1 MPTIAFLVC
10 SGTTFRKYMAQK
22 GNYLLHPSSPSPWTI
37 LSLLSLSRYIPWI
50 KWHFLAQCLRGHVWE
65 VQWQRGGILGS
76 SELNPCKMQSL
87 QNACNV
93 SVSSTIIVSGQTS
106 KNIIHC
112 YIGEIK
118 SSPVLFVEVGGFSS
132 WCQQILYLPQ

>member
-1 MPTIAFLVC
+1 
-10 SGTTFRKYMAQK
+10 MAQK
-22 GNYLLHPSSPSPWTI
+22 GNYLLHPSSPNPWAI
-37 LSLLSLSRYIPWI
+37 LSLLSLSRYIPCI

-93 SVSSTIIVSGQTS
+93 SVSSTIIVSGHTDLEEYYSLQ
-106 KNIIHC
+106 HW
-112 YIGEIK
+112 GD
-118 SSPVLFVEVGGFSS
+118 
-132 WCQQILYLPQ
+132 